1 MQQNLDKSFWN
12 QRWQTGQTGWDIG
25 YASPAIVDYFKNVV
39 DKYVKILIPGCGN
52 AYEAEALYD
61 LGFRDITILDISD
74 EALLKLNNKFEHH
87 DEVKIVCQNFF
98 DHHNKYDFIVEQTFF
113 CALHPNLRKDY
124 VDQMHNLLHKN
135 GKLVGL
141 LFDINFDKDG
151 PPFGGSEAQY
161 KLLFKD
167 KFELLHLEKATNSI
181 PQRQGNEL
189 FIEFKA
195 K

>member
-39 DKYVKILIPGCGN
+39 DKSVKILIPGCGN

-74 EALLKLNNKFEHH
+74 EAVLKLNNKFEHH

-98 DHHNKYDFIVEQTFF
+98 DHHLVV
-113 CALHPNLRKDY
+113 L
-124 VDQMHNLLHKN
+124 HNLA
-135 GKLVGL
+135 GQ
-141 LFDINFDKDG
+141 I
-151 PPFGGSEAQY
+151 
-161 KLLFKD
+161 
-167 KFELLHLEKATNSI
+167 TN
-181 PQRQGNEL
+181 QHD
-189 FIEFKA
+189 F
-195 K
+195 